1 MGNSHKKLNGEAR
14 LAATKFD
21 SDEIE
26 VLEKTWQDMADRS
39 NGKGIDKDTFLQYF
53 PLNGLLGERLF
64 AQFDKKKKVEQ
75 KDDDHL
81 IDFDEFITGLAI
93 VCRGTVDEKIHFLFN
108 MYDVSNDQT
117 VSKQELEVLLNHIPK
132 AILGSSDT
140 LNNVSTGSVDSSE
153 VPSLLP
159 DDNDT
164 YTKVDSYT
172 NHGIAE
178 KAFEEC
184 DLRHEGKLNFEEF
197 KMWVEKNP
205 AIMDYMENIVPY
217 SGPKDATPH
226 VDKKET
232 LPHMKRIASRYSIG
246 DRVNVSDN
254 LDIVSPR
261 SSRRIT
267 FSNQQPQSRRNSF
280 STQLLDDR
288 PSPPLLTRSD
298 SMSRDRSNSHV
309 SENDSETEETV
320 RSLLIHAME
329 ITTNDSIRT
338 AIGSIVDSIPS
349 HFGLNH
355 PMSNLSV
362 SQKVKAQDLKCEEGY
377 LWKRGH
383 SFLHF
388 WSKRYYLLATSCLYY
403 YNSPKDIR
411 CKGVIFLSGS
421 IVESLK
427 EPENE
432 LKGYYGFEIL
442 HLDLCTGVHH
452 RHDKRTLYARSAEE
466 RDRWVTTLQH
476 AANVIPIEE
485 EYCIGLELGRG
496 RFSIVKECVHKTSG
510 KHYAVKIID
519 KSTIEQ
525 EDKSLLRTEIAVL
538 KLVNHPNIIHMEGLY
553 ESRQHIYIV
562 MEMLKGGE
570 LFERIVGRPRF
581 SEEEC
586 YKVIRPLLESVAY
599 LHDLGIV
606 HRDLKPENILCGE
619 NLEDLKIADF
629 GLSKMILPTEKMD
642 SACGTLSYV
651 APEVLTLQGYGREA
665 DLWSVGVIMFLL
677 LCGKLPFDGDDQSEI
692 IRLTVQAD
700 LKTNP
705 NVWNKLSEEVKSLIK
720 ALLNKNPKERI
731 SARDALRHPYIL
743 NYNPR
748 RNSVSSPMSIPP
760 SPTAASV
767 PTTAVVAEQTTEA

>member
-1 MGNSHKKLNGEAR
+1 M
-14 LAATKFD
+14 
-21 SDEIE
+21 
-26 VLEKTWQDMADRS
+26 
-39 NGKGIDKDTFLQYF
+39 TFLLLY
-53 PLNGLLGERLF
+53 LLGERLF

-108 MYDVSNDQT
+108 MYDSSFLPSSFTISMLTHESPSRYDVSNDQT

-184 DLRHEGKLNFEEF
+184 DLRHEGIYSPTHSLTHSLTYSLTYSLTHLLFPGKLNFEEF

-411 CKGVIFLSGS
+411 CKG
-421 IVESLK
+421 
-427 EPENE
+427 
-432 LKGYYGFEIL
+432 
-442 HLDLCTGVHH
+442 C
-452 RHDKRTLYARSAEE
+452 
-466 RDRWVTTLQH
+466 
-476 AANVIPIEE
+476 
-485 EYCIGLELGRG
+485 
-496 RFSIVKECVHKTSG
+496 
-510 KHYAVKIID
+510 
-519 KSTIEQ
+519 
-525 EDKSLLRTEIAVL
+525 
-538 KLVNHPNIIHMEGLY
+538 
-553 ESRQHIYIV
+553 
-562 MEMLKGGE
+562 
-570 LFERIVGRPRF
+570 
-581 SEEEC
+581 
-586 YKVIRPLLESVAY
+586 
-599 LHDLGIV
+599 
-606 HRDLKPENILCGE
+606 
-619 NLEDLKIADF
+619 
-629 GLSKMILPTEKMD
+629 
-642 SACGTLSYV
+642 
-651 APEVLTLQGYGREA
+651 
-665 DLWSVGVIMFLL
+665 
-677 LCGKLPFDGDDQSEI
+677 
-692 IRLTVQAD
+692 
-700 LKTNP
+700 
-705 NVWNKLSEEVKSLIK
+705 
-720 ALLNKNPKERI
+720 
-731 SARDALRHPYIL
+731 
-743 NYNPR
+743 
-748 RNSVSSPMSIPP
+748 
-760 SPTAASV
+760 
-767 PTTAVVAEQTTEA
+767 

>member
-1 MGNSHKKLNGEAR
+1 MYIQPFNHS
-14 LAATKFD
+14 
-21 SDEIE
+21 
-26 VLEKTWQDMADRS
+26 
-39 NGKGIDKDTFLQYF
+39 
-53 PLNGLLGERLF
+53 
-64 AQFDKKKKVEQ
+64 
-75 KDDDHL
+75 
-81 IDFDEFITGLAI
+81 ITYLHTY
-93 VCRGTVDEKIHFLFN
+93 R
-108 MYDVSNDQT
+108 YSVSNDQT

-132 AILGSSDT
+132 AILGCN
-140 LNNVSTGSVDSSE
+140 LGSNDSLSNMTSGSLDSGE
-153 VPSLLP
+153 VPSLFI
-159 DDNDT
+159 DDSDA

-172 NHGIAE
+172 NHDMVE

-184 DLRHEGKLNFEEF
+184 DLRHEGTYIAGILLPFVLTHSLLTGKLNFEEF

-205 AIMDYMENIVPY
+205 AIMEYMENIVPY

-232 LPHMKRIASRYSIG
+232 LPHMKRIASRHSVG
-246 DRVNVSDN
+246 DRVSILDN
-254 LDIVSPR
+254 IEIASPR
-261 SSRRIT
+261 STRRIT
-267 FSNQQPQSRRNSF
+267 FSQPQSHRNSV
-280 STQLLDDR
+280 SLQLGDDR

-298 SMSRDRSNSHV
+298 SMSRDRSYSHQ
-309 SENDSETEETV
+309 SENDSDTEETV
-320 RSLLIHAME
+320 RSLLLHAME
-329 ITTNDSIRT
+329 ITTNESVRSAINSLVESIAT
-338 AIGSIVDSIPS
+338 HVGPS
-349 HFGLNH
+349 HVMN
-355 PMSNLSV
+355 MSV

-421 IVESLK
+421 IVESVK

-442 HLDLCTGVHH
+442 HLDLCTGIHH

-466 RDRWVTTLQH
+466 RDRWVTKLQH
-476 AANVIPIEE
+476 AANVVPIEE

-496 RFSIVKECVHKTSG
+496 RFSVVKECVHKASG
-510 KHYAVKIID
+510 KHFAVKVID

-553 ESRQHIYIV
+553 ESRQYIYIV

-586 YKVIRPLLESVAY
+586 CKVIRPLLESVAY

-629 GLSKMILPTEKMD
+629 GLSKMILPTEKMEA
-642 SACGTLSYV
+642 ACGTLSYV

-705 NVWNKLSEEVKSLIK
+705 NVW
-720 ALLNKNPKERI
+720 
-731 SARDALRHPYIL
+731 
-743 NYNPR
+743 
-748 RNSVSSPMSIPP
+748 
-760 SPTAASV
+760 
-767 PTTAVVAEQTTEA
+767 